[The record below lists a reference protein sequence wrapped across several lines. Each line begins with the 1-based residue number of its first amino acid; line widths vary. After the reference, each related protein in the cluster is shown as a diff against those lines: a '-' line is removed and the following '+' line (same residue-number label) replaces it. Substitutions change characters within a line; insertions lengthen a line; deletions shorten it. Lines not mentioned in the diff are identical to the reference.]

1 MWSSVFLGAQAPF
14 STPIETITSLQFWNP
29 KFWSLLYKHFAVKC
43 YLTWHEA
50 FFSLYPSSVDRFVG
64 QCINIYTSCPQP
76 HWVHDFSKNKGKKGR
91 GRKEG
96 GRERRKKGGKEERR
110 EREFK
115 STGSKASRYWLR
127 HCASMLVVLYGYRFI
142 LNPEFH
148 W

>member
-14 STPIETITSLQFWNP
+14 LTPIETITSLQFWNP

-96 GRERRKKGGKEERR
+96 GRERRKKGGKGERR
-110 EREFK
+110 EGKKKEER
-115 STGSKASRYWLR
+115 GNSKARARKLPDIDWDT
-127 HCASMLVVLYGYRFI
+127 VLPCWWYCMGIDSY
-142 LNPEFH
+142 
-148 W
+148 